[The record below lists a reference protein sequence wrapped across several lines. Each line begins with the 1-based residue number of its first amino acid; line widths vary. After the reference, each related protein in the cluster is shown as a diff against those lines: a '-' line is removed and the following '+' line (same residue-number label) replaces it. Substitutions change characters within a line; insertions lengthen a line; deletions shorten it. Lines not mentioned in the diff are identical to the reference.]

1 MNKLFI
7 RSEYAKHILERNG
20 YQIFTPSTKVYGQ
33 VVDGVFTETKLER
46 GWLFTTT
53 LSGRKIK
60 KLFRVF
66 TSSGNPDTKVKFK

>member
-7 RSEYAKHILERNG
+7 RSEYAKHILEHNG

-33 VVDGVFTETKLER
+33 VVDGVFIESKTEK

-66 TSSGNPDTKVKFK
+66 TSSGNSDKTIKFK